1 MKKVLIVTRRMVMG
15 GIEKALISM
24 LEAMPI
30 DRFEVTVL
38 VMGNGGELVNQIPR
52 HVKFGCLYGHE
63 NTTLGKMRNAV
74 KRGEFLHAFKIGWY
88 TALANNSKS
97 VFNQEMF
104 HSKMVPAVDTVYDL
118 AIAYHVPASF
128 PVVYVMNNI
137 KAKKKAAWIHSDVS
151 QYEEPLKRY
160 KKFYEKYDKVYCVS
174 KYALNEFT
182 QMFPEQKGKAT
193 VFYNILDTKKIEM
206 MSVNGDSYKDSFG
219 GGVRILTIGRLT
231 SQKGYDVI
239 PLVLKRLIS
248 IGHNNLRWY
257 WIGDG
262 EGRPDFENII
272 KKYKLENNISLLG
285 TQENPYPYLKDCDIY
300 VQPSRHEG
308 YCITLAEA
316 RALNKPIVTTDFVG
330 AKEQIINKNNGLIV
344 NFDENDLFSAI
355 QKLIIDPELRIKF
368 TNALKVQNIN
378 TSMEINK
385 LYECL

>member
-24 LEAMPI
+24 LEVMPI

-38 VMGNGGELVNQIPR
+38 VMGNGGELVEQVPS
-52 HVKFGCLYGHE
+52 HVRFGCLYGDE
-63 NTTLGKMRNAV
+63 NTTLEKIWNAV

-88 TALANNSKS
+88 TALAKNSNS
-97 VFNQEMF
+97 VFDQEMF

-151 QYEEPLKRY
+151 KYEKPLKRY
-160 KKFYEKYDKVYCVS
+160 REFYERFDKIFCVS
-174 KYALNEFT
+174 QAALYNFIH
-182 QMFPEQKGKAT
+182 MFPDLKDKTT
-193 VFYNILDTKKIEM
+193 VFYNILDTRKIEFM
-206 MSVNGDSYKDSFG
+206 AVNGESYKDSFEG
-219 GGVRILTIGRLT
+219 IRILTVGRLT
-231 SQKGYDVI
+231 FEKGHDIIPNVI
-239 PLVLKRLIS
+239 NRLIS
-248 IGHNNLRWY
+248 QGYNVRWY
-257 WIGDG
+257 CLGDG
-262 EGRPDFENII
+262 EDRP
-272 KKYKLENNISLLG
+272 KLENMIREFNLESHLILLG
-285 TQENPYPYLKDCDIY
+285 IKDNPYPYIKDCDIY

-316 RALNKPIVTTDFVG
+316 RALNKPIITTDFVS
-330 AKEQIINKNNGLIV
+330 AKEQINNRNNGLIV
-344 NFDENDLFSAI
+344 NFDENELFNAI
-355 QKLIIDPELRIKF
+355 QKLIIDNDLRIKF